1 MTDLPGPEGPRT
13 DQTTN
18 PPSPDM
24 SIDKSLKRKVGGT
37 RNRCVLTRV
46 ERITKM
52 LEQGKFKDGQS
63 PFGLPKTRVQKIA
76 LKKKAKKEAAEGDE
90 AAAADAKK
98 K

>member
-1 MTDLPGPEGPRT
+1 
-13 DQTTN
+13 
-18 PPSPDM
+18 M

-46 ERITKM
+46 ERILKM
-52 LEQGKFKDGQS
+52 QEQGRFKDGQS

-76 LKKKAKKEAAEGDE
+76 LKKKAKKEAEGEGE
-90 AAAADAKK
+90 AAAGADAKK

>member
-1 MTDLPGPEGPRT
+1 
-13 DQTTN
+13 
-18 PPSPDM
+18 M

-46 ERITKM
+46 ERILKM
-52 LEQGKFKDGQS
+52 QEQGRFKDGQS

-76 LKKKAKKEAAEGDE
+76 LKKKVKKEEGEGE
-90 AAAADAKK
+90 AAAADTNAKK

>member
-1 MTDLPGPEGPRT
+1 
-13 DQTTN
+13 
-18 PPSPDM
+18 M
-24 SIDKSLKRKVGGT
+24 SIDKSLKRKVGGA

-52 LEQGKFKDGQS
+52 LEQGRFKDGQS

-76 LKKKAKKEAAEGDE
+76 LKKKAKKEAEGEGE

>member
-1 MTDLPGPEGPRT
+1 MTDLPGPERPCDRT
-13 DQTTN
+13 VTPT
-18 PPSPDM
+18 PPVM

-76 LKKKAKKEAAEGDE
+76 MKKKAKKEAEGEGD